1 MLQGA
6 EDHGGADRRECT
18 VAALLLPVNFEQVYA
33 AYREQLAKQQQQQ
46 PAKPSTQRQSRH
58 YHNCN

>member
-18 VAALLLPVNFEQVYA
+18 VAALLLYSDLNRKDYGGQ
-33 AYREQLAKQQQQQ
+33 
-46 PAKPSTQRQSRH
+46 
-58 YHNCN
+58 